1 MICQLV
7 LIWYKNVNVL
17 FVLGNE
23 FEKRVLNLLV
33 YIKVE
38 LKSVN
43 NTQHQILERIDCLE
57 KQIEGKA
64 NNLNQSDE
72 VMDMQDCPLPIDG
85 EVDLSNLED
94 KTLGDRTFKLNLV

>member
-1 MICQLV
+1 
-7 LIWYKNVNVL
+7 
-17 FVLGNE
+17 
-23 FEKRVLNLLV
+23 LV

-64 NNLNQSDE
+64 NHLNQSDLSE
-72 VMDMQDCPLPIDG
+72 VIDMQDCPLPIDG
-85 EVDLSNLED
+85 EVDLTILED
-94 KTLGDRTFKLNLV
+94 KVLGDRMFKLNLV

>member
-1 MICQLV
+1 M
-7 LIWYKNVNVL
+7 
-17 FVLGNE
+17 VLGNE

-57 KQIEGKA
+57 KKIEGKA
-64 NNLNQSDE
+64 NNLNQSDLSE
-72 VMDMQDCPLPIDG
+72 VVDMQDCPLPIDG
-85 EVDLSNLED
+85 EVDLSILED
-94 KTLGDRTFKLNLV
+94 KTLGDRMFKLNLV